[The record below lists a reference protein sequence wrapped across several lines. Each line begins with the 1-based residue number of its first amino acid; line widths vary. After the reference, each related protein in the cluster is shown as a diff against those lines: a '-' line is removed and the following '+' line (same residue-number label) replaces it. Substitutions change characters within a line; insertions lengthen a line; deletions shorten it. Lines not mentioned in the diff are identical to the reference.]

1 MLTLSG
7 KGERFCDGV
16 SRRSFL
22 GAGLLSLSGLT
33 LADMLRGRAAGN
45 TGSAVGTSVI
55 FVELAGG
62 PPNSKRTIPS
72 RQRPAS
78 TAALSKPFT
87 WFGRR
92 RGRVYAQ
99 GVGFGNR
106 LARSRCL
113 RHRP

>member
-33 LADMLRGRAAGN
+33 IADVLRGRAAGN
-45 TGSAVGTSVI
+45 TRSAVGTSVI
-55 FVELAGG
+55 LLSWRVA

-78 TAALSKPFT
+78 TAALSKPSRPTFPEFSSVST
-87 WFGRR
+87 WPSRP
-92 RGRVYAQ
+92 
-99 GVGFGNR
+99 
-106 LARSRCL
+106 RSRIS
-113 RHRP
+113 